1 MRQGLLILP
10 RVVVH
15 ESMHGRVGPF
25 KRFMF
30 YTTTFRFASF
40 VL

>member
-1 MRQGLLILP
+1 MRGGVSVFS

-15 ESMHGRVGPF
+15 ESMHRRIEPF

-30 YTTTFRFASF
+30 YKHYKRFSSF